1 MIKTTSIPR
10 SKLPFFSKEEIDLIY
25 HQEKLSKFIG
35 LPFAIENFEK
45 QIKAKKKLFTSEQR
59 NTIARVLEDNY
70 EKLSENEFA
79 LAQIALLKEENTY
92 TVTTG
97 HQLCLYGGPLY
108 FFIKIIHTIRLSEA
122 LKEQYPDYNFIPIFW
137 MASEDH
143 DSAEIERLNIFGKE
157 ITWNHGQEGAV
168 GKYNT
173 ENLNEVKGQ
182 LLALFRTSKGSE
194 LDKYLSAMDGITYG
208 AAFKSWVHNLFGE
221 MGLIVLDADQR
232 ELKKQMIPVF
242 QKDILE
248 NFSNE
253 CIEKTNQKLLQENRT
268 PQIYSRKINVFYL
281 EKNKRVR
288 IVKNAAG
295 DYEAGKISFSKD
307 ALIALLN
314 EHPNRFSPNV
324 ALRPILQELL
334 LPNLCYIGG
343 MAELK
348 YWTQLKAVFENCN
361 LPFPILQLRSNL
373 LWIDKNAHKNMIQLG
388 LIIEELFEQTELL
401 QKKILAISDS
411 NPIDIEKISQAIE
424 TMEKAY
430 LKSIKNDPGLKG
442 WLGAELNRIK
452 QQHKSIQKRIEKTK
466 KSAFDGQLK
475 KVAKLKEN
483 LFPNQKLQERTLN
496 LLHFCNNSSP
506 KQRLQELYNAI
517 DPLTKDFTILIE
529 NETK

>member
-10 SKLPFFSKEEIDLIY
+10 SKLPFFSQEEIDLIY
-25 HQEKLSKFIG
+25 HQEKLSEFIG
-35 LPFAIENFEK
+35 LKFAIENFEK
-45 QIKAKKKLFTSEQR
+45 QIKTKKKLFTSEQR
-59 NTIARVLEDNY
+59 NTIASVLEGNY
-70 EKLSENEFA
+70 EKLPENA
-79 LAQIALLKEENTY
+79 LALKQIALLKEENTY

-108 FFIKIIHTIRLSEA
+108 FFIKIIHTIRLSEV
-122 LKEQYPDYNFIPIFW
+122 LQEQYPNYNFIPIFW

-143 DSAEIERLNIFGKE
+143 DSEEIQSLNIFGKN
-157 ITWNHGQEGAV
+157 IIWNHDQEGAV
-168 GKYNT
+168 GKFNT
-173 ENLNEVKGQ
+173 DNLNEVKDQ
-182 LLALFRTSKGSE
+182 LLALFRQPKGTE

-242 QKDILE
+242 HKDILE

-253 CIEKTNQKLLQENRT
+253 CIEKTNQKLLQEKRT
-268 PQIYSRKINVFYL
+268 PQIYSRKINVFYM
-281 EKNKRVR
+281 ENDKRVR

-295 DYEAGKISFSKD
+295 DYEAGEISFSKHE
-307 ALIALLN
+307 LIALLN

-348 YWTQLKAVFENCN
+348 YWAQLKTVFESCK
-361 LPFPILQLRSNL
+361 LPFPILQMRSSL
-373 LWIDKNAHKNMIQLG
+373 LWIDKNADQRMTQLG
-388 LIIEELFEQTELL
+388 LTIEELFESTELL
-401 QKKILAISDS
+401 QKKMLAKSDT
-411 NPIDIEKISQAIE
+411 NPIDLEQVSKAIE
-424 TMEKAY
+424 IVEISY
-430 LKSIKNDPGLKG
+430 LESIKNNPGLND

-452 QQHKSIQKRIEKTK
+452 QQHKSIQQKIEKAK
-466 KSAFDGQLK
+466 KSNFEGQLK

-483 LFPNQKLQERTLN
+483 LFPKQKLQERTLN

-506 KQRLQELYNAI
+506 KDKLQELYRAI
-517 DPLTKDFTILIE
+517 DPLTNDFTILIE

>member
-10 SKLPFFSKEEIDLIY
+10 SKLPFFSQEEIDLIY
-25 HQEKLSKFIG
+25 HQKKLSEFIG
-35 LPFAIENFEK
+35 LTFAIENFEK
-45 QIKAKKKLFTSEQR
+45 QIKTKKKLFTIEQR
-59 NTIARVLEDNY
+59 NTIASVLEGNY
-70 EKLSENEFA
+70 EKLPENA
-79 LAQIALLKEENTY
+79 LALKQIALLKEENTY

-108 FFIKIIHTIRLSEA
+108 FFIKIIHTIRLSEV
-122 LKEQYPDYNFIPIFW
+122 LKEQYPNYNFIPIFW

-143 DSAEIERLNIFGKE
+143 DSEEIQSLNIFGKN
-157 ITWNHGQEGAV
+157 ITWNHDQEGAV
-168 GKYNT
+168 GKFNT
-173 ENLNEVKGQ
+173 KNLNEVKDE
-182 LLALFRTSKGSE
+182 LLALFRQPKGTV

-242 QKDILE
+242 HKDILE
-248 NFSNE
+248 NFSNK
-253 CIEKTNQKLLQENRT
+253 CIEKTNQKLLQEKRT
-268 PQIYSRKINVFYL
+268 PQIYSRKINVFYM
-281 EKNKRVR
+281 ENDKRVR
-288 IVKNAAG
+288 IKKNAAG
-295 DYEAGKISFSKD
+295 DYEVGEISFSKHE
-307 ALIALLN
+307 LIALLN

-348 YWTQLKAVFENCN
+348 YWAQLKTVFESCK
-361 LPFPILQLRSNL
+361 LPFPILQMRSSL
-373 LWIDKNAHKNMIQLG
+373 LWIDKNADQRMTQLG
-388 LIIEELFEQTELL
+388 LTIEELFEPTELL
-401 QKKILAISDS
+401 QKKMLAKSDT
-411 NPIDIEKISQAIE
+411 NPIDLEQVSKAIE
-424 TMEKAY
+424 IVEISY
-430 LKSIKNDPGLKG
+430 LESIKNNPGLND

-452 QQHKSIQKRIEKTK
+452 QQHKSIQQKIEKAK
-466 KSAFDGQLK
+466 KSNFEGQLK

-483 LFPNQKLQERTLN
+483 LFPEQKLQERTLN

-506 KQRLQELYNAI
+506 KERLQELYRAI
-517 DPLTKDFTILIE
+517 DPLTNDFTILIE